1 MVISSI
7 NKEKFVSI
15 HEALDVIV
23 DIFSKTSSYEIEYKK
38 KLANYDAEDQDFLHD
53 IEFTNLSRNEKLTYY
68 SEMQKSRK
76 NRRYTK
82 DILELLD
89 HISKVVKDSPKIVNQ
104 LNSLS
109 NKIKETIKIQDN
121 RIYTP
126 RVRINSKL
134 IKTQNLDVRFD
145 KKNGRVKLKNQK

>member
-76 NRRYTK
+76 NM
-82 DILELLD
+82 
-89 HISKVVKDSPKIVNQ
+89 P
-104 LNSLS
+104 
-109 NKIKETIKIQDN
+109 TIKK
-121 RIYTP
+121 
-126 RVRINSKL
+126 SKAR
-134 IKTQNLDVRFD
+134 KQCAF
-145 KKNGRVKLKNQK
+145 G